1 MLKTKQIAF
10 LGAGSMAEAM
20 IAGIVDSGLISP
32 SQVIVTNK
40 SNSQRLDELE
50 RKYGIKGLHRN
61 NIPFDE
67 MDLIILAMKPKDAE
81 NVLTSLKHE
90 LNQDHLILSVLAGI
104 STSFMENHL
113 PSGQQVI
120 RVMPNTSSMIG
131 ESATAMSPGTHTT
144 QNNTKLAKEL
154 LECIGKVFMI
164 TEDQMD
170 IFTGLAGSGPA
181 YFYYLMEHMEQAGV
195 EGSLDIET
203 TREIIAQ
210 TVLGAAR
217 MIMEQYED
225 PGVLRENVTSPNGTT
240 AAGLDA
246 LSRNGGGKAIAA
258 AVLSAAKRSREI
270 SFDLEKGQ
278 SNKLQ
283 TV

>member
-1 MLKTKQIAF
+1 MLKTKKIAF

-61 NIPFDE
+61 DIPFNE

-195 EGSLDIET
+195 EGSLDMET

-270 SFDLEKGQ
+270 SSDLEKGQ